1 MAVGKRAVEM
11 RDEILDLLRKMPRV
25 GKAAAGDGV
34 RRARIATGRASE
46 PEIDAAGIK
55 RFQHA
60 KRLGDAK
67 RAVVGKENAASAH
80 AHAARLRAKARKE
93 NLRTRIGERGDGVV
107 LGEPVAV
114 IAERIGTPR
123 ERERLLD
130 GAARALPVDH
140 RGLVENRKA
149 HGVAMLMDRR
159 VLSIA

>member
-1 MAVGKRAVEM
+1 GTKQPRLRRTVHFRLHAHAFEGMAVGKRAVEM

-80 AHAARLRAKARKE
+80 AHAARLRAMARK
-93 NLRTRIGERGDGVV
+93 
-107 LGEPVAV
+107 
-114 IAERIGTPR
+114 
-123 ERERLLD
+123 
-130 GAARALPVDH
+130 
-140 RGLVENRKA
+140 
-149 HGVAMLMDRR
+149 
-159 VLSIA
+159 